1 MTMKTP
7 GVLIAMLLCLAT
19 AAYAQH
25 PIFII
30 NGVRVPACGGATGG
44 GLLVADTMFMRLA
57 DIDPSL
63 IENVEIV
70 KGAAAAREYG
80 PDGANGVI
88 AITTKK
94 GSIVSPIACGR
105 APGAKGTTAAPA
117 VDPVATYLYAPEFV
131 MAHQEAIA
139 LTDRERTGIQ
149 DAVRE
154 IQSKQVVDAQLKLA
168 SAGEKLTRALA
179 RPSVDEASVL
189 QQVDEMLALERE
201 VKRAQMT
208 LLVRIKNLLT
218 PAQQA
223 LLDKLR

>member
-1 MTMKTP
+1 MKTP
-7 GVLIAMLLCLAT
+7 KVLIAMLLCLGT
-19 AAYAQH
+19 AAYAQR

-30 NGVRVPACGGATGG
+30 NGVRVPACGATTGG
-44 GLLVADTMFMRLA
+44 GLVAADTMFMRLA
-57 DIDPSL
+57 DIDPSV
-63 IENVEIV
+63 IENVEV
-70 KGAAAAREYG
+70 LKGAAAAREYG
-80 PDGANGVI
+80 PDAMYGVI
-88 AITTKK
+88 TITTKK

-105 APGAKGTTAAPA
+105 APGAKGTAGAPA
-117 VDPVATYLYAPEFV
+117 VDPVANYLYAPEFV

-149 DAVRE
+149 DAVKE

-179 RPSVDEASVL
+179 RPNVDEASVL
-189 QQVDEMLALERE
+189 QQIDEMLALERE

-223 LLDKLR
+223 LLDKMR